1 MSVSVSGPA
10 ADLAAT
16 AFPTGWCATD
26 LGPLRPCAATYEVY
40 PLEGLP
46 PLEAAHLD
54 TGFDW
59 LGGAAGPRSEHT
71 EHLAA
76 VERELA
82 EAGLALPEGFAAF
95 YRSEHLSRAFDE
107 VSVTACWSHLSA
119 PLRSPAED
127 GARLVRFLRDQQD
140 CVIWYLYLRPSGEAF
155 VVFSHLELESA
166 GWWAQGEPAEDVR
179 AAVASSLMRCAD
191 TFEEFAYR
199 FVVENEL
206 WMQAHSAGGDS
217 PLAPRLQAYAD
228 HYTSTGSPT
237 A

>member
-107 VSVTACWSHLSA
+107 VSVTACWSHLSG

-166 GWWAQGEPAEDVR
+166 GWWAQGEPAEEVR

-206 WMQAHSAGGDS
+206 WMQAHSTGGDS
-217 PLAPRLQAYAD
+217 PLVPRLQAYAD
-228 HYTSTGSPT
+228 HYSSAGSPT